1 MEKTLIAYHLDAYE
15 EGLVF
20 QITEQSDDVTNYVKR
35 VGNYNAKN
43 GWRVTI
49 DKEPEIDVKNRA
61 IFLQGKKQH
70 KDHNMFRVQNMG
82 SNKEVKKVISQIESA
97 LQDLGSD
104 VKNSKNQRRPFR
116 FYDQIIIDTRE
127 IDSFRALSNCGPNII
142 VIK

>member
-1 MEKTLIAYHLDAYE
+1 MDKTLIAYHLDAYE
-15 EGLVF
+15 EGLAF

-35 VGNYNAKN
+35 VGTYNAKN
-43 GWRVTI
+43 GWRITI

-61 IFLQGKKQH
+61 IFLQGKKSH
-70 KDHNMFRVQNMG
+70 KDHYIFRVQNMG
-82 SNKEVKKVISQIESA
+82 SNKEVKKVISQVESA

-127 IDSFRALSNCGPNII
+127 MDPFRGMRDCIPNII
-142 VIK
+142 IVR